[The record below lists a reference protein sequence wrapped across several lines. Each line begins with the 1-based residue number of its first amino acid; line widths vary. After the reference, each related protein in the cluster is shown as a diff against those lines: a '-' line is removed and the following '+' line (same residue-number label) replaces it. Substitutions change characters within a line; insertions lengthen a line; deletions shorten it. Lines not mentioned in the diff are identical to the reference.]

1 MTTTAFEVLG
11 MTCGGCAKSVSR
23 CIQSVA
29 HVQSVIVDHTTHRAT
44 ATWVAECSPDDQQMA
59 TQAICA
65 AVEAAG
71 FECRPL

>member
-1 MTTTAFEVLG
+1 MTATAFEVLG

-29 HVQSVIVDHTTHRAT
+29 HVQSVNVDHTTHRAT
-44 ATWVAECSPDDQQMA
+44 VTWASGCSPDHQH
-59 TQAICA
+59 TAIQDVCA
-65 AVEAAG
+65 AVTAAG

>member
-29 HVQSVIVDHTTHRAT
+29 HVQSVSVDHTTHRAT
-44 ATWVAECSPDDQQMA
+44 VTWVAECSLDDQQMA
-59 TQAICA
+59 NQAICT
-65 AVEAAG
+65 AVDAAG

>member
-29 HVQSVIVDHTTHRAT
+29 HVQSVSVDHVVHRAT
-44 ATWVAECSPDDQQMA
+44 VTWVAECSPDDQQTA
-59 TQAICA
+59 AQAICA
-65 AVEAAG
+65 AVDEAG